1 MDTVSNPPAVRDRVG
16 RPLWYF
22 ALAGALAGGAVLT
35 SAVVPA
41 EIYGLFWGP
50 AAIGFSFVDR
60 AITRSSPVA
69 IRLRREVVVY
79 VVVAG
84 VLLVGA
90 LIAAAIFVRQS
101 DSDAWVVWAISGL
114 AFTVVA
120 VAGWALDRRLSEV
133 VPTRPPS

>member
-1 MDTVSNPPAVRDRVG
+1 MDTLSNPLAAHDRIG

-22 ALAGALAGGAVLT
+22 VLAGALAGAAVLT

-41 EIYGLFWGP
+41 EVYGLVWGP

-69 IRLRREVVVY
+69 IRLRRGVVGY

-84 VLLVGA
+84 VLLAGA
-90 LIAAAIFVRQS
+90 LVAAALFVRSSNS
-101 DSDAWVVWAISGL
+101 DPWVVWAISGL
-114 AFTVVA
+114 TFVVFA
-120 VAGWALDRRLSEV
+120 AGSWVLDRRLSEV